1 MRRVALI
8 GHPLRRR
15 HSEVMHNAA
24 FAARGID
31 ARYELRDIGPDELG
45 AFVAETRTPD
55 WFGFQITA
63 PYKQA
68 ILEHLD
74 GVEEAA
80 RLIGAVNSVERR
92 DDGSL
97 IGFNTDA
104 PGFRAAVEA
113 QLGVDL
119 PASTV
124 CVAGAGGVAH
134 AIAYALLDA
143 GVARLV
149 IGARRREAAER
160 LAARYPEAGGRVQ
173 AVGLADDAFADALA
187 ESDLAVNA
195 TTVGMTS
202 AGTAFDVAKLRD
214 DGAIFDCVYIPAETE
229 LVRDARVR
237 GLRAANGAA
246 MLVRQAVIAFQRW
259 TGIGDVEEVMRAS
272 IEPLLRAASE
282 A

>member
-8 GHPLRRR
+8 GHPLRSR

-24 FAARGID
+24 FAARGIE
-31 ARYELRDIGPDELG
+31 ARYELRDIGADELS
-45 AFVAETRTPD
+45 AFVAETRSPD

-68 ILEHLD
+68 IVEHLD
-74 GVEEAA
+74 GAEEAA

-92 DDGSL
+92 ADGSL

-104 PGFRAAVEA
+104 PGFRSAVEG

-119 PASTV
+119 DGATV
-124 CVAGAGGVAH
+124 AVAGAGGVAH
-134 AIAYALLDA
+134 AVVYALLDA
-143 GVARLV
+143 GAARV
-149 IGARRREAAER
+149 TIGARREEAARR
-160 LAARYPEAGGRVQ
+160 LAGRYPAAGGRVT
-173 AVGLADDAFADALA
+173 AADLADAAFGDALA
-187 ESDLAVNA
+187 SADLVVNA

-202 AGTAFDVAKLRD
+202 AGSAFAVDRLA
-214 DGAIFDCVYIPAETE
+214 DGAAVFDCVYIPAETD
-229 LVRDARVR
+229 LVRAARAR

-246 MLVRQAVIAFQRW
+246 MLVRQAAVAFERW
-259 TGIGDVEEVMRAS
+259 TGIGDVEEVMRTS
-272 IEPLLRAASE
+272 IEPLLREASE

>member
-45 AFVAETRTPD
+45 PFVGETRSPE
-55 WFGFQITA
+55 WYGFQITA

-68 ILEHLD
+68 VVEHLD

-97 IGFNTDA
+97 VGFNTDA
-104 PGFRAAVEA
+104 PGFRTAVEE

-119 PASTV
+119 AGAAVT
-124 CVAGAGGVAH
+124 VAGAGGVAH
-134 AIAYALLDA
+134 AIVYALLDA
-143 GVARLV
+143 GASRVV
-149 IGARRREAAER
+149 IGARRHAAADR
-160 LAARYPEAGGRVQ
+160 LAGRYPDADGRVQ
-173 AVGLADDAFADALA
+173 AASLGDDAFADALA
-187 ESDLAVNA
+187 TSDLAVNA

-202 AGTAFDVAKLRD
+202 AGTSFPVAALP
-214 DGAIFDCVYIPAETE
+214 DGAAVFDCVYIPAETE
-229 LVRDARVR
+229 LVREARAR

-246 MLVRQAVIAFQRW
+246 MLVRQAVIAFERW
-259 TGIGDVEEVMRAS
+259 TGIGDVEEVMAAS
-272 IEPLLRAASE
+272 IEPLLREASE

>member
-24 FAARGID
+24 FAARGVD
-31 ARYELRDIGPDELG
+31 ARYELRDIGPDEL
-45 AFVAETRTPD
+45 ASFVAETRSPE

-68 ILEHLD
+68 IVEHLD
-74 GVEEAA
+74 EVEEAA

-97 IGFNTDA
+97 VGFNTDA
-104 PGFRAAVEA
+104 PGFRAAVEE
-113 QLGVDL
+113 QLGVRL
-119 PASTV
+119 SGASV
-124 CVAGAGGVAH
+124 AVAGAGGVAH
-134 AIAYALLDA
+134 AVVYALLDGGA
-143 GVARLV
+143 SRVT
-149 IGARRREAAER
+149 IGARRPEAATR
-160 LAARYPEAGGRVQ
+160 LAGRYPDAVTRVN
-173 AVGLADDAFADALA
+173 GLALAGPAFTDALA
-187 ESDLAVNA
+187 GCDLAVNA

-202 AGTAFDVAKLRD
+202 AGAAFPVDAVRD
-214 DGAIFDCVYIPAETE
+214 DAAVFDCVYIPAETE
-229 LVRDARVR
+229 LVREARDR

-246 MLVRQAVIAFQRW
+246 MLVRQAVIAFERW
-259 TGIGDVEEVMRAS
+259 TGIGDVEDVMRDA
-272 IEPLLRAASE
+272 IEPLLREASE

>member
-1 MRRVALI
+1 
-8 GHPLRRR
+8 
-15 HSEVMHNAA
+15 MHNAA

-31 ARYELRDIGPDELG
+31 ARYELRDIGPEELG
-45 AFVAETRTPD
+45 RFVAETRSPE

-68 ILEHLD
+68 IVEHLD

-104 PGFRAAVEA
+104 PGFRAAVEE

-119 PASTV
+119 PGSTV
-124 CVAGAGGVAH
+124 TVVGAGGVAH
-134 AIAYALLDA
+134 AIVYALLEA
-143 GVARLV
+143 GVSRVA
-149 IGARRREAAER
+149 IAARRREAAER
-160 LAARYPEAGGRVQ
+160 LASRYPDAGGRVR
-173 AVGLADDAFADALA
+173 AIALADDALADALGG
-187 ESDLAVNA
+187 SDLAVNA

-202 AGTAFDVAKLRD
+202 AGTSFPVAALP
-214 DGAIFDCVYIPAETE
+214 DGAAVFDCVYIPAETE
-229 LVRDARVR
+229 LVREARAR
-237 GLRAANGAA
+237 GLRGANGAA
-246 MLVRQAVIAFQRW
+246 MLVRQAVIAFERW
-259 TGIGDVEEVMRAS
+259 TGIGDVEEVMRTS
-272 IEPLLRAASE
+272 IEPLLREASE

>member
-24 FAARGID
+24 FAACGID
-31 ARYELRDIGPDELG
+31 ARYELREIGPEELS
-45 AFVAETRTPD
+45 AFVAETRSPE

-68 ILEHLD
+68 IVELLD

-104 PGFRAAVEA
+104 PGFRSAVEGE
-113 QLGVDL
+113 LGVDL
-119 PASTV
+119 DGASV
-124 CVAGAGGVAH
+124 AVAGAGGVAH
-134 AIAYALLDA
+134 AVVYALLDA
-143 GVARLV
+143 GAARV
-149 IGARRREAAER
+149 MIGARREEPAQR
-160 LAARYPEAGGRVQ
+160 LAARYPAAGGRVTT
-173 AVGLADDAFADALA
+173 AALADGAFSEALA
-187 ESDLAVNA
+187 SSDLAVNA

-202 AGTAFDVAKLRD
+202 AGTAFSVDGVA
-214 DGAIFDCVYIPAETE
+214 DGAAVFDCVYIPAETE
-229 LVRDARVR
+229 LVRAARAR

-246 MLVRQAVIAFQRW
+246 MLVRQAAVAFERW
-259 TGIGDVEEVMRAS
+259 TGSGDVEEVMRAS
-272 IEPLLRAASE
+272 IEPLLREASE